1 MNVPR
6 WIGPLLIVAAGVIM
20 LAWSWQ
26 TWPDPLVDFG
36 AQLYI
41 PWRIVAG
48 QSLYRDIAYYNGP
61 LSQYLNAGLFTLFGV
76 GLRTLVWA
84 NLAILALVLT
94 LIYRLACRTSGHL
107 AATVVGLTFVL
118 VFAFGQGVAIG
129 NYNWITPYVHELT
142 YGVALGL
149 LCIALVDRYQRTER
163 PIWLLAAGITLGLIF
178 LTKAEPMAAATAATL
193 AQLASHRPAR
203 QKFTLFLCSA
213 AIVPVIAIF
222 ILSTFMP
229 FPIALRGV
237 AGSWPWVLDTQIAA
251 LPFYRTVSGLD
262 HVSANL
268 AAMFRW
274 TLGYALLLLL
284 ATFIALRTHRR
295 RKAISLLVFAIV
307 AAIIAWRFF
316 PPDWNSMIRPL
327 PLCLAAILIPT
338 FRRRDPL
345 RLALVIFSLVL
356 LAKISLNAHV
366 FHYGFVLAM
375 PGTLVLVAVAAQHIP
390 DWIKQRNG
398 SAGVFRAAIAAVWLA
413 GITAT
418 LYVDAHFFAARR
430 WTVAA
435 GPDVFFAD
443 SRGPEIQHISD
454 LIRRQTPAS
463 GTLAVF
469 PQGLMLNYL
478 TRRPDSIPQ
487 VNFMPP
493 EVLAAGENVI
503 LSILAARPPDLIVL
517 NTSSIAQDQFQ
528 LDQSYFFGRSTL
540 AWIQQNYEPVVAE
553 YPPPTPLSLVLLRR
567 KTP

>member
-6 WIGPLLIVAAGVIM
+6 WIGPLLIAVAGVIM

-48 QSLYRDIAYYNGP
+48 QSLYRDIAYFNGP

-84 NLAILALVLT
+84 NVAILAMVLT
-94 LIYRLACRTSGHL
+94 LIYHLACRTSGRL
-107 AATVVGLTFVL
+107 AATAVGLTFVL
-118 VFAFGQGVAIG
+118 VFAFGQGVTIG
-129 NYNWITPYVHELT
+129 NYNWVTPYVHELT
-142 YGVALGL
+142 HGVALGL
-149 LCIALVDRYQRTER
+149 LCIALVDRYQRTEK
-163 PIWLLAAGITLGLIF
+163 PIWLLAAGFTLGLTF
-178 LTKAEPMAAATAATL
+178 LTKAEPMAAAAVATL
-193 AQLASHRPAR
+193 AQLAAHRPAR
-203 QKFTLFLCSA
+203 QKFTLLLCSA
-213 AIVPVIAIF
+213 AIVPVIATI
-222 ILSTFMP
+222 ILSIFMP

-237 AGSWPWVLDTQIAA
+237 AGSWPWVFDTRIAA

-262 HVSANL
+262 HIAANVV
-268 AAMFRW
+268 AMFRW
-274 TLGYALLLLL
+274 TLGYALLLLP
-284 ATFIALRTHRR
+284 ATFIAIRAHRR
-295 RKAISLLVFAIV
+295 RKAISLIVFVVI
-307 AAIIAWRFF
+307 AAIFGWRFF
-316 PPDWNSMIRPL
+316 QTDWNSMIRPL
-327 PLCLAAILIPT
+327 PLCLLAFLIPAI
-338 FRRRDPL
+338 RRDPL
-345 RLALVIFSLVL
+345 PLSLVIFSLVL

-375 PGTLVLVAVAAQHIP
+375 PGTLVLVAVCAHNIP
-390 DWIKQRNG
+390 EWVKQRNG
-398 SAGVFRAAIAAVWLA
+398 SAGVFRAAAAAAWLA

-435 GPDVFFAD
+435 GPDAFLAD
-443 SRGPEIQHISD
+443 SRGPEVQHISD

-478 TRRPDSIPQ
+478 TRRVDSIPQ

-493 EVLAAGENVI
+493 EVLAAGENNI
-503 LSILAARPPDLIVL
+503 LSALAARPPDLIVL
-517 NTSSIAQDQFQ
+517 NTSSIAGDQFQ

-540 AWIQQNYEPVVAE
+540 AWIQQNYEPVAAE
-553 YPPPTPLSLVLLRR
+553 YPPPTPLGLVLLRR
-567 KTP
+567 KLP

>member
-6 WIGPLLIVAAGVIM
+6 WIGPLLIAAAGIIM

-48 QSLYRDIAYYNGP
+48 QSLYRDIAYFNGP
-61 LSQYLNAGLFTLFGV
+61 LSQYLNAGLFALFGV

-84 NLAILALVLT
+84 NVAILALVLT
-94 LIYRLACRTSGHL
+94 LIYQLACRVSGRV
-107 AATVVGLTFVL
+107 AATAVCLTFVL

-129 NYNWITPYVHELT
+129 NYNWVTPYVHELT
-142 YGVALGL
+142 HGVALGL
-149 LCIALVDRYQRTER
+149 LGIALVDRHQRTER
-163 PIWLLAAGITLGLIF
+163 PIWLLAAGLTLGLTF

-193 AQLASHRPAR
+193 AQLTAHRPAR
-203 QKFTLFLCSA
+203 QKFTLLLCSA
-213 AIVPVIAIF
+213 AIIPMIATF
-222 ILSTFMP
+222 ILSIFMP

-237 AGSWPWVLDTQIAA
+237 AGSWPWVFDTQIAA

-262 HVSANL
+262 HLAANL
-268 AAMFRW
+268 AAMCRW
-274 TLGYALLLLL
+274 TLGYALVLLP
-284 ATFIALRTHRR
+284 AIFVALRVHRR
-295 RKAISLLVFAIV
+295 RKAISLIVFVAV
-307 AAIIAWRFF
+307 AAIVGWRFF
-316 PPDWNSMIRPL
+316 QTDWNSMIRPL
-327 PLCLAAILIPT
+327 PLCLLALLIPT
-338 FRRRDPL
+338 IRRRDPL
-345 RLALVIFSLVL
+345 PLSLVIFSLVL

-375 PGTLVLVAVAAQHIP
+375 PGTLVLVAVCAHHIP
-390 DWIKQRNG
+390 KWVEQRNG
-398 SAGVFRAAIAAVWLA
+398 SAGVFRAAVAAAWLA

-430 WTVAA
+430 WTVATGSDA
-435 GPDVFFAD
+435 FLAN

-454 LIRRQTPAS
+454 LIRQQTPAS

-493 EVLAAGENVI
+493 EVLAAGENNI
-503 LSILAARPPDLIVL
+503 LSAFAARPPDLIVL
-517 NTSSIAQDQFQ
+517 NTSTIAQDQFQ

-540 AWIQQNYEPVVAE
+540 AWIQQNYEPVAAE
-553 YPPPTPLSLVLLRR
+553 YPPPAPLGLVLLRR
-567 KTP
+567 KMP